1 MSLKKQINLSLFFKN
16 NICSFICS
24 CSMHNL
30 IIYFDM
36 RGHCQLTQITQIFS
50 SGALDATARGR
61 VQVNRRGL
69 RVCITDSPAS
79 LHPVP
84 GGSGSDAR
92 RRSRQ
97 PPQARKKRA
106 AERGG
111 GGGTFR
117 PPWQVRRPGAS
128 RQRTHPCHVGSH
140 RRRIVGGSRR
150 RWIAWRWIR
159 RRAT

>member
-1 MSLKKQINLSLFFKN
+1 VSLKKQINLSLFFKN

-106 AERGG
+106 AERRGG
-111 GGGTFR
+111 GGAAR
-117 PPWQVRRPGAS
+117 SARPGRCAGQELRGSARTRVMSAATAAAS
-128 RQRTHPCHVGSH
+128 SGNL
-140 RRRIVGGSRR
+140 GGEG
-150 RWIAWRWIR
+150 
-159 RRAT
+159 